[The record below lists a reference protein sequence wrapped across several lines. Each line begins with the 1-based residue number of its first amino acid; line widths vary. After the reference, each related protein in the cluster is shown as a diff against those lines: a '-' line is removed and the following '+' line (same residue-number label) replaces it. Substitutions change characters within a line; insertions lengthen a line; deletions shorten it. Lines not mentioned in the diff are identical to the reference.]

1 MASGQNEEEF
11 SVKAGQNVGQAQ
23 VKRDDWKVDNN
34 TNSSQTSGFF
44 QQKGEKVKSMAQGA
58 SEAVKNKLGMNSDK
72 DNDYKNKNPLGRK
85 NPNNTTCP
93 SMPED
98 HYCRISSDT
107 STTTFTACIN
117 STYNASV
124 HLSVEGFPQSMEFF
138 ETFQFV
144 CQRSAAGD
152 GRICCGTVLGCPV
165 QAESEPCVLSEGLAQ
180 AVPKVEGNAPGWFH
194 RAAITS
200 LFRQWTDHGSTS
212 LSEGLAQ
219 AVPKVEGNALG
230 WFHRAAIT
238 SHFRQWTDH
247 GSTSLRREGLSGEE
261 SACELS

>member
-1 MASGQNEEEF
+1 MASGQNEEF

-23 VKRDDWKVDNN
+23 VSVDNN
-34 TNSSQTSGFF
+34 TNSSQTSGFL
-44 QQKGEKVKSMAQGA
+44 QQKGEKVKSMAQRA
-58 SEAVKNKLGMNSDK
+58 SEAVKNKLGMNSDN
-72 DNDYKNKNPLGRK
+72 DNDYKNKNPLDRN

-98 HYCRISSDT
+98 HHYCRISSDT

-117 STYNASV
+117 STYNAFLTRFRAPFMSS
-124 HLSVEGFPQSMEFF
+124 LSLSLIWLESPYAPSVEGFPQSMEFS

-144 CQRSAAGD
+144 CQRSATGD

-180 AVPKVEGNAPGWFH
+180 AVPKVEGNALGWFH

-200 LFRQWTDHGSTS
+200 LFR
-212 LSEGLAQ
+212 
-219 AVPKVEGNALG
+219 
-230 WFHRAAIT
+230 
-238 SHFRQWTDH
+238 
-247 GSTSLRREGLSGEE
+247 
-261 SACELS
+261 